1 MGFNEHLKGELKYRG
16 MFVKDL
22 ANATGI
28 PKQTLDK
35 YLLNNGVMP
44 SADNAVTI
52 AQTLEVT
59 VEYLVTGK
67 RIPYTKMPNQFL
79 SPEMRSIA
87 NYVEPLPYDERRLVE
102 KTVGEL
108 VKILQQSL
116 DDKPMELT
124 TLQKVFLR
132 LFR

>member
-1 MGFNEHLKGELKYRG
+1 MGFNEHLKGELKYKG
-16 MFVKDL
+16 MLVKDL

-35 YLLNNGVMP
+35 YLLTNGVMP

-52 AQTLEVT
+52 AQTLGVT
-59 VEYLVTGK
+59 VEYLVTGRK
-67 RIPYTKMPNQFL
+67 IPYAKVPNQFL
-79 SPEMRSIA
+79 SPEVRLIA
-87 NYVEPLPYDERRLVE
+87 NYVEPLPYDKRKVVE
-102 KTVGEL
+102 KTVSEL
-108 VKILQQSL
+108 VKLLQQSL
-116 DDKPMELT
+116 DDKPMELS